1 MYNNFC
7 VIERMHTPMTTP
19 FHLPTKPYDIVDAIN
34 RICAATGSV
43 HRAVSAS
50 NADYNGHALR
60 LYWNDYRGYYVGE
73 YFWGERVVL
82 VRTTNL
88 SDAITKMKQEFDR
101 QGRGSSFV
109 VHPKEGDEQIARDH
123 NLIEGEPVLCDWYT
137 WKHKL
142 VGSAV
147 RLRTD
152 HLLIAA
158 RDEAHYDRLCG
169 WETVTTKFPN
179 GTESAGKRYNADLA
193 KIEQAAIKSL
203 CK

>member
-1 MYNNFC
+1 
-7 VIERMHTPMTTP
+7 MTTP
-19 FHLPTKPYDIVDAIN
+19 FHLPTKPYDIIDAIN
-34 RICAATGSV
+34 RIYAATGSI
-43 HRAVSAS
+43 RNAVSTS

-88 SDAITKMKQEFDR
+88 SEAITRMKEEYNK
-101 QGRGSSFV
+101 QGRGASFI
-109 VHPKEGDEQIARDH
+109 VHPKDGDEDIAKEH
-123 NLIEGEPVLCDWYT
+123 GLLEGEPVPGDWYT

-142 VGSAV
+142 AGSAV
-147 RLRTD
+147 RLGTD

-158 RDEAHYDRLCG
+158 HDEAHYNRLCG
-169 WETVTTKFPN
+169 WESITIKFPN
-179 GTESAGKRYNADLA
+179 GTESIGRQYNADLA
-193 KIEQAAIKSL
+193 KMEQAALKSI